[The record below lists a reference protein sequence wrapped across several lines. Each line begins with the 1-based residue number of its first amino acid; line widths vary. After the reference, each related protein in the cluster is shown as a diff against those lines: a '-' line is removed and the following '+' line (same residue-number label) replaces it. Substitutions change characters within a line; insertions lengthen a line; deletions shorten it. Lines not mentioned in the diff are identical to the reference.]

1 MKESITIEKYLNTIY
16 NKCEINAHIIK
27 NAKIAKK
34 VEEDNLITPT
44 IHECHLLIA
53 NNYNQKQLKQFAKE
67 YKLKISGNK
76 GQLVERLFSHLKLSS
91 IIVKIQKQFRG
102 WLQRKYNNL
111 HGPAY
116 LKRQLCTNDTDFLTG
131 DDLAIIPFEQFFSFK
146 DKDNFIYGFDVV
158 SLYNLIIKSG
168 KHVKNPYNRNVI
180 APSIITGITKL
191 LRLSRA
197 LNIKVNIDVKDISQE
212 ITQQKSL
219 ELRTLDLFQNIDA
232 LGNYSNPQWFLDLNR
247 IKLIKFIRELT
258 DIWEYRAQL
267 TIETKKL
274 ICPPHG
280 TPFRNLHGITIN
292 NEQQLNSLRNIILDI
307 LEKMVN
313 SGVDADSKS
322 LGAYY
327 VLAALT
333 LVNETA
339 ANALPWLF
347 QSVS

>member
-16 NKCEINAHIIK
+16 NNCEINIPIIK
-27 NAKIAKK
+27 NTKK
-34 VEEDNLITPT
+34 VDEENLITPSMNDY
-44 IHECHLLIA
+44 HLLIV

-67 YKLKISGNK
+67 YKLKVSGNK

-91 IIVKIQKQFRG
+91 YIVKIQKRFRG

-116 LKRQLCTNDTDFLTG
+116 LKRQLCTNDSDFLTG

-146 DKDNFIYGFDVV
+146 DNDNFIYGFDVV

-180 APSIITGITKL
+180 SPAIISGITKL
-191 LRLSRA
+191 LRVSRA
-197 LNIKVNIDVKDISQE
+197 LNIKVNIDVQDISQE

-219 ELRTLDLFQNIDA
+219 ELRALDLFQNIDA

-247 IKLIKFIRELT
+247 MKLVKFIRELT

-267 TIETKKL
+267 TMETKKL
-274 ICPPHG
+274 ICPPNG
-280 TPFRNLHGITIN
+280 TPFRNLHGVAIN
-292 NEQQLNSLRNIILDI
+292 HEQQLNSLRNIILDI

>member
-1 MKESITIEKYLNTIY
+1 MKESISIEKYLNTIY
-16 NKCEINAHIIK
+16 SKCEINASVIK
-27 NAKIAKK
+27 NAKK

-44 IHECHLLIA
+44 IHEWHLLIV

-67 YKLKISGNK
+67 YKLKVSGNK
-76 GQLVERLFSHLKLSS
+76 GQLVERLFSYLKLSS

-102 WLQRKYNNL
+102 FLQRKYNNL

-116 LKRQLCTNDTDFLTG
+116 LKRQLCTNDSDFLTG

-146 DKDNFIYGFDVV
+146 DNDNFIYGFDVV

-168 KHVKNPYNRNVI
+168 KHVKNPYNRNIISPVI
-180 APSIITGITKL
+180 IAGITKL
-191 LRLSRA
+191 LRVSKA
-197 LNIKVNIDVKDISQE
+197 LNIKVNIDVQDISQE

-247 IKLIKFIRELT
+247 IKLVKFIRDLT

-274 ICPPHG
+274 ICPPNG
-280 TPFRNLHGITIN
+280 TPFRNLHGVTIN
-292 NEQQLNSLRNIILDI
+292 HEQQLNSLRNIILDI

-313 SGVDADSKS
+313 SGVDADSKA